1 MSTAEI
7 AEPLEQRF
15 EKYRNDWISK
25 TRHLSNTAQ
34 MAMVFSYQRIIGLG
48 PAVVPLILKE
58 LQNKTDHWFWALEAI
73 TGENPVSKEAA
84 GDMAASATAWIEWGR
99 ENGFVE

>member
-15 EKYRNDWISK
+15 EKYRDDWVSK

-34 MAMVFSYQRIIGLG
+34 MAMVFSYQHIIGLG
-48 PAVVPLILKE
+48 LSLI
-58 LQNKTDHWFWALEAI
+58 HI
-73 TGENPVSKEAA
+73 
-84 GDMAASATAWIEWGR
+84 
-99 ENGFVE
+99 

>member
-1 MSTAEI
+1 MSLAEV

-15 EKYRNDWISK
+15 EKYRDDWVSR

-34 MAMVFSYQRIIGLG
+34 MAMVFSYQHIIGLG

-58 LQNKTDHWFWALEAI
+58 LRNQTDHWFWALEAI
-73 TGENPVSKEAA
+73 TGQNPVPSEDA
-84 GDMAASATAWIEWGR
+84 GDMEASAKAWIAWG
-99 ENGFVE
+99 EKNGLLG